1 MTTDTSRSG
10 NSAAL
15 KGSWEA
21 LHTEAVA
28 LSRQGNDEA
37 LAKYSFLI
45 KRLAGLPESRR
56 AAQDERLQRIL
67 DQSVL
72 GLQSYYARRN
82 RLEDMGAIDDEV
94 YSILSE
100 DAKSLWRENQAR
112 SFWWQ
117 GRPEEAVEIVRTE
130 SEDLP
135 FDVDLRWLLFS
146 ILIDDGKLDDAE
158 GARQSLLN
166 ELQSL
171 FRAQGLS
178 ESLVEDVNVQ
188 IQVKERLASE
198 TETNQVSV
206 QFGLIHFLR
215 SCLELEKRHWQEAA
229 DAFGLAARVSDAYSD
244 RWHLLYRPLVL
255 NSQSRL
261 AQRALNR
268 EDSTVSQGFWR
279 GLSGYY
285 TGDRQGAATEWR
297 RVTKIPLEEVT
308 LSSVG
313 DWILAHYYLGVV
325 QPAQTSD
332 EDSETPPATD
342 NAEESEEQDS
352 GDFSDEVRQGLHV
365 ALNLLGQQETRRDP
379 LVLGLAALGWG
390 IGGHR
395 QHLHRNL
402 RHAVELLRASLQDNK
417 LSVFNWYF
425 FRDLLS
431 PELFAD
437 VEGFFH
443 APRNCAGGPTGA

>member
-1 MTTDTSRSG
+1 MTTDTSKSG
-10 NSAAL
+10 SAAAL

-21 LHTEAVA
+21 LHTEAVS

-37 LAKYSFLI
+37 LAKYNFLI
-45 KRLAGLPESRR
+45 RRLAALPGTRR
-56 AAQDERLQRIL
+56 AAQDERLQHIL

-82 RLEDMGAIDDEV
+82 RLEEMGSIDDNVFE
-94 YSILSE
+94 ILSE
-100 DAKSLWRENQAR
+100 DAKSLWRENRAR
-112 SFWWQ
+112 AFWWQ
-117 GRPEEAVEIVRTE
+117 GRPEEAVKIVRTE

-158 GARQSLLN
+158 EVRQSLLT
-166 ELQSL
+166 ELQRL

-188 IQVKERLASE
+188 IQVKERLTSE

-215 SCLELEKRHWQEAA
+215 SCLELERQRWQEAA

-255 NSQSRL
+255 NSQGLL

-268 EDSTVSQGFWR
+268 EDATVSQGFWR

-285 TGDRQGAATEWR
+285 SDDRQGAATEWR
-297 RVTKIPLEEVT
+297 RVAQIPLEEVT

-313 DWILAHYYLGVV
+313 DWILAHYYLDAV
-325 QPAQTSD
+325 QPDQTSD
-332 EDSETPPATD
+332 DDSEMQPATD
-342 NAEESEEQDS
+342 NAEETEKQDS
-352 GDFSDEVRQGLHV
+352 SDLSDGVRQGLHV

-417 LSVFNWYF
+417 LSIFNWYF

-437 VEGFFH
+437 VEDFFH
-443 APRNCAGGPTGA
+443 APRNPEGGPTGA